1 MTISKKDQAASELR
15 RIPVEY
21 LEKIGQVRDSPPLP
35 PLANPFSGSDD
46 PADVFAVNEMDF
58 YEDKP

>member
-35 PLANPFSGSDD
+35 PLADPFSATEPFVVDGELFNDGD
-46 PADVFAVNEMDF
+46 E
-58 YEDKP
+58 EK

>member
-15 RIPVEY
+15 RLPLTS

-35 PLANPFSGSDD
+35 PLADPFSATEPFVVDGELFFDGD
-46 PADVFAVNEMDF
+46 
-58 YEDKP
+58 ED